1 MCIRDRLAMLASV
14 LIVPSVSADGHD
26 LEISGSGDAAVTSYA
41 SQYGTAEFAI
51 SISSM
56 TESAHNNVA
65 IDASAYWGEDD
76 NGDPIITGASVTDCS
91 DGDADTDFGE
101 GGTIDACVYVDV
113 AEGGANIGDSAPVT
127 VSVTSDEDSTGDSIE
142 FTVQVSNW
150 MAASADD
157 AQSYAE
163 GDTNQYTISVK
174 NIKIDEDG
182 NPDAISDTIT
192 IGLSTIGSGWN
203 IDSENHIQK
212 EAAKRM
218 AINMPI
224 QGTAAEMIKLAML
237 DIHRTLANEGYET
250 HMILQIHD
258 ELLFEAPAQEIDE
271 LQEMVSDKMVNA
283 MPLTVPLVVDC
294 GNGVSWF
301 EAH

>member
-1 MCIRDRLAMLASV
+1 
-14 LIVPSVSADGHD
+14 
-26 LEISGSGDAAVTSYA
+26 
-41 SQYGTAEFAI
+41 
-51 SISSM
+51 M
-56 TESAHNNVA
+56 TESAHNGVA
-65 IDASAYWGEDD
+65 IDASVYWGEDD

-113 AEGGANIGDSAPVT
+113 AAGGANIGDSAPVT
-127 VSVTSDEDSTGDSIE
+127 VSVTSDEDSIGDSIE

-150 MAASADD
+150 MASSADD

-203 IDSENHIQK
+203 IDSDNSAWDKIELKAQI
-212 EAAKRM
+212 EYIAADGEFRK
-218 AINMPI
+218 I
-224 QGTAAEMIKLAML
+224 
-237 DIHRTLANEGYET
+237 D
-250 HMILQIHD
+250 
-258 ELLFEAPAQEIDE
+258 LLFFMQRSSYLRHSRLPSSN
-271 LQEMVSDKMVNA
+271 LSFWN
-283 MPLTVPLVVDC
+283 
-294 GNGVSWF
+294 
-301 EAH
+301 